1 MTGQGLVSLVRSSY
15 GARPAAAAVATL
27 VVANLGTTCAEFAGV
42 AAGLELAGISRY
54 LSVPAA
60 AVLVGFVVLRGSF
73 HRVEHV
79 LLLLSA
85 VFITY
90 VGAAFLAHPDWAEVG
105 RGLVVPQVPHTRG
118 ALIVITGIVGTT
130 LAPWGLAFIQSYAAD
145 KRLKRTDLSFE
156 RIDVVSGAAL
166 TGIIGAFVLVACAA
180 TLHATGHR
188 NISDARDAAVALKPL
203 AGHLASALFAAG
215 LVGAALLAAAVV
227 PLSTAYSVSEWF
239 AEAPFF
245 YLTYLGVLGLGAAVV
260 LIPGLPLIPV
270 LFLTQVLNAVLL
282 LPLLV
287 AIRALGRD
295 KRLLGEFANGRGGD
309 VLALAAFAVVA
320 LSIVCLAA
328 AAVS

>member
-1 MTGQGLVSLVRSSY
+1 V
-15 GARPAAAAVATL
+15 VATL
-27 VVANLGTTCAEFAGV
+27 LVANLGTTCAEFAGV

-60 AVLVGFVVLRGSF
+60 ALLVGFVVLRGSF

-79 LLLLSA
+79 LLLLST

-90 VGAAFLAHPDWAEVG
+90 VGAAFLAHPDWAAAG
-105 RGLVVPQVPHTRG
+105 KGLVVPQVPHTRE
-118 ALIVITGIVGTT
+118 ALVVVTGIVGTT

-145 KRLKRTDLSFE
+145 KRLTAADVRFE

-166 TGIIGAFVLVACAA
+166 TGLIGAFVLVACAA

-188 NISDARDAAVALKPL
+188 NIEDARDAALALKPL
-203 AGHLASALFAAG
+203 AGHLAATLFGAG

-227 PLSTAYSVSEWF
+227 PLSTAYSVAEGFGREARLDDSF

-245 YLTYLGVLGLGAAVV
+245 YLTYLVVLGLGAAFI
-260 LIPGLPLIPV
+260 LIPGLPLVPV

-287 AIRALGRD
+287 AMRALGRD
-295 KRLLGEFANGRGGD
+295 KRLLGDLANGRGGD
-309 VLALAAFAVVA
+309 LLALGAFAIVA
-320 LSIVCLAA
+320 LSILGLLAA
-328 AAVS
+328 ALI